1 MGSHSRSDRDRRRH
15 DRRPPP
21 AELVAETLTAAAQQ
35 AAHLPVDSAPLAPLL
50 RLLAELDA
58 AHPRRVDQE
67 SEALLDRLLATAWAG
82 GWQPSDL
89 VELARRRRPE
99 SRAMLIDAMAAEV
112 VKHPA
117 STVDPRWRAQLD
129 QLGAQVWWQ
138 PDRPRLPQW
147 ARRHGL
153 LRPAA
158 LSGLIGLA
166 GLLLALPKLP
176 LLLPPPGTATGADRA
191 VARAGRFNEVD
202 EVDEK
207 VLARIR
213 ALLAKA
219 ESTDFP
225 EEAEALSSKAQELM
239 ARFSLDRTLVEASG
253 RGDQSVG
260 TRPLARRIWLDA
272 PYVSAK
278 IHLVSVVASANRCR
292 TVFTP
297 DLGFTTVLGD
307 DVDLRMVE
315 LLATSL
321 LLQAN
326 RAMLRAGR
334 RSDGRGQSR
343 TRSFR
348 QSFLISYATRIG
360 ERLRDT
366 AAATEQAADTAAG
379 GRLLPALAK
388 RDEKVQALVQELF
401 PRLTHRDVRISN
413 REGWAAGRTA
423 ADLAN
428 LDARRA
434 IA

>member
-1 MGSHSRSDRDRRRH
+1 V
-15 DRRPPP
+15 
-21 AELVAETLTAAAQQ
+21 ELVGQTLTAAAQQ
-35 AAHLPVDSAPLAPLL
+35 AAVVPDDSVQLAPSL
-50 RLLAELDA
+50 RLLTDLDA
-58 AHPRRVDQE
+58 AHPGLVDRE
-67 SEALLDRLLATAWAG
+67 GEALLDRLLGSAWTG
-82 GWQPSDL
+82 GWQPADL
-89 VELARRRRPE
+89 VELARRRLPE
-99 SRAMLIDAMAAEV
+99 ERVVMLVDAMAAEH
-112 VKHPA
+112 VKYAAP
-117 STVDPRWRAQLD
+117 TVDPRWRAQLD
-129 QLGAQVWWQ
+129 QLGARVWWQ

-147 ARRHGL
+147 ARHHGL
-153 LRPAA
+153 LRPVA
-158 LSGLIGLA
+158 LRGLVGLA
-166 GLLLALPKLP
+166 GFLLALHKLP
-176 LLLPPPGTATGADRA
+176 RLLPPPGTATGAG
-191 VARAGRFNEVD
+191 VSQAGAG

-207 VLARIR
+207 VLGRIR

-239 ARFSLDRTLVEASG
+239 ARYSLDRTLVETSG
-253 RGDQSVG
+253 GGPPAGAQ
-260 TRPLARRIWLDA
+260 PLARRIWLDA

-278 IHLVSVVASANRCR
+278 SHLISVVATANRCT
-292 TVFTP
+292 TVFAP
-297 DLGFTTVLGD
+297 ELGFTTVLGD
-307 DVDLRMVE
+307 EVDLRMVE

-334 RSDGRGQSR
+334 HTDGFGQSR

-360 ERLRDT
+360 ERLRDAT
-366 AAATEQAADTAAG
+366 AATEREADAAAD

-388 RDEKVQALVQELF
+388 RGEQVEALVHEIF
-401 PRLTHRDVRISN
+401 PRLVQREVRVSN
-413 REGWAAGRTA
+413 RQGWAAGRTA